1 MVGQSPKAF
10 PLPCSART
18 QKTMEGEFGA
28 DHCIVEVGVIK
39 RFYLVICRFVAVPAS
54 LLYLTT
60 SLFTFGGPES
70 SLAGARLLS
79 SSHSSRDH
87 ARPRWKGPL
96 MAMKVYLF
104 YLLAT
109 NIARLAAVPTI
120 IDAQPKHDRGQV
132 AAICRRMAALI
143 FIDVQQSIFYLVD
156 DLDPNC
162 ILVCKPK
169 QFKCI
174 DKLNDTLVVFVTGF

>member
-79 SSHSSRDH
+79 SSHLLRLNMSCT
-87 ARPRWKGPL
+87 G
-96 MAMKVYLF
+96 KVSYKVLF
-104 YLLAT
+104 YLYT
-109 NIARLAAVPTI
+109 
-120 IDAQPKHDRGQV
+120 Q
-132 AAICRRMAALI
+132 RRPEELRAFCPSTLRK
-143 FIDVQQSIFYLVD
+143 FQH
-156 DLDPNC
+156 
-162 ILVCKPK
+162 CKCAMVERMECHGC
-169 QFKCI
+169 FFC
-174 DKLNDTLVVFVTGF
+174 LRN